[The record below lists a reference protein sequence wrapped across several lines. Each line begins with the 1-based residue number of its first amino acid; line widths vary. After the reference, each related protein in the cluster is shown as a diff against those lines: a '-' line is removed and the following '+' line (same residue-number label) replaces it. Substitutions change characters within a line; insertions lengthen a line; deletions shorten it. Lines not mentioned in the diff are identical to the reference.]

1 MRKVD
6 RMADTNRDKKLFII
20 DGSSF
25 LYRAYYGLRPLHT
38 ESGEPVQAVYGFC
51 RMIKK
56 IIDTF
61 HPEHVVLVWDSKGK
75 TTRHEIFSEYKATR
89 QAPPSDLFDQKEHI
103 IEFAKDIGLF
113 QLAQVGVEADDIIAS
128 LARWWSSEQGSVV
141 IVSSDKDMGQLLND
155 NVVMFDSFKDVIITA
170 QGYQEKMGFSLSK
183 TIFYFS
189 LLGDTSDN
197 IPGVKGIGDKTAL
210 ELLTQF
216 SSLQDLY
223 NNLEAVK
230 KPRIKKLLEEQKEN
244 AFLSEQ
250 LFTLH
255 NPIIECTHEN
265 VVFHE
270 SSWQKA
276 RSLFE
281 KLGFKSLVRELK
293 PAHAEN
299 VQISLFAQLPA
310 VEGVDYKT
318 PEERGYRF
326 ITVVSED
333 QLNTIIETIYK
344 KKIFAYDAECYG
356 SHVVSMH
363 LVGVSISYQE
373 GESFYIP
380 VAHKTEAKTLS
391 YDYVIQKLRPVFDD
405 ETITKIAHN
414 AKFDEIVLAHAGI
427 VVKGPVFDTIL
438 AINLVKHEWQ
448 KASLKE
454 LSRFYL
460 KEPMLTFKQVVEDKK
475 YKDFSYVPLDEATE
489 YAAADAH
496 QTFKL
501 YPLFKKM
508 LSDNKQDDLYYN
520 LEIPVMRILSDME
533 REGIYCDVSELQELN
548 ITVQQQLENLKEK
561 IITMVGPEF
570 ANINLNSPKQIEA
583 LLFEHL
589 KLPVQKKSAK
599 RTGYSTDYE
608 VLKELAK
615 LHPVADCIA
624 RYRELYKLQST
635 YIEALPLSIDSE
647 TGRIHTNYSQTR
659 VATGRLSSS
668 DPNLQNIPAEGL
680 GRDIK
685 KAFKASAGTL
695 FLSVDYSQI
704 ELRVLAYLSQDK
716 NLLKAFQEGHDIHAE
731 TAAGIFK
738 TSISEVSKEQRNY
751 GKRINFSIIYGL
763 TSYGLSKDLGVTL
776 AQAKEYRE
784 SFFAHYPQLKIWM
797 EGVIENTKKN
807 GYTETLYGR
816 RRLMPSIY
824 EHNKVLYEAAVRI
837 AVNTPVQG
845 TAAEIMKKG
854 MIAVDE
860 YIKKEKIPAR
870 LILQIHDELII
881 AIPEQKSDILSSKI
895 QSILENVVE
904 WNVPLQVKKLVGSTW
919 FEVS

>member
-1 MRKVD
+1 MVD
-6 RMADTNRDKKLFII
+6 ANKDKKLFII

-25 LYRAYYGLRPLHT
+25 LYRAYYGMRPLHT

-61 HPEHVVLVWDSKGK
+61 HTDQIVLVWDSKGK
-75 TTRHEIFSEYKATR
+75 TTRHEIFPEYKATR
-89 QAPPSDLFDQKEHI
+89 QAPPSDLFDQKQHI
-103 IEFAKDIGLF
+103 IEFAQSISLF
-113 QLAQVGVEADDIIAS
+113 QIAQVGIEADDIIAS
-128 LARWWSSEQGSVV
+128 LARWWSQSQGSVV
-141 IVSSDKDMGQLLND
+141 IVSSDKDMGQLLNE
-155 NVVMFDSFKDVIITA
+155 NVVMFDSFKDLIVTA
-170 QGYQEKMGFSLSK
+170 QGYQEKMGFPPSQ

-189 LLGDTSDN
+189 LLGDVSDN
-197 IPGVKGIGDKTAL
+197 IPGVKGIGEKTAL
-210 ELLTQF
+210 EILSQF

-223 NNLEAVK
+223 SNLELVK
-230 KPRIKKLLEEQKEN
+230 KPRIKKILEEQKEN

-250 LFTLH
+250 LFTLQ
-255 NPIIECTHEN
+255 NPIIECVYEDMA
-265 VVFHE
+265 FHE
-270 SSWQKA
+270 SSWANAQP
-276 RSLFE
+276 LFK
-281 KLGFKSLVRELK
+281 KLGFKSLLK
-293 PAHAEN
+293 EIQPVHVADA
-299 VQISLFAQLPA
+299 QISLFGSQPT
-310 VEGVDYKT
+310 VEEAGYKT
-318 PEERGYRF
+318 PEERGYKF

-333 QLNTIIETIYK
+333 QLNTIIQTIYK
-344 KKIFAYDAECYG
+344 KKIFAYDTECYG
-356 SHVVSMH
+356 AHVTLMH

-380 VAHKTEAKTLS
+380 VAHKTETKTLAFE
-391 YDYVIQKLRPVFDD
+391 YVIEKLRPVFED

-414 AKFDEIVLAHAGI
+414 AKFDEIVLARAGI
-427 VVKGPVFDTIL
+427 VVNGPTFDTIL

-454 LSRFYL
+454 LSKLYL
-460 KEPMLTFKQVVEDKK
+460 KEPMLTFKQVVEDEK
-475 YKDFSYVPLDEATE
+475 YEDFSYVPLDKATE

-496 QTFKL
+496 QTLKL
-501 YPLFKKM
+501 YALFKKM
-508 LSDNKQDDLYYN
+508 LSDNNQDDLYYTI
-520 LEIPVMRILSDME
+520 EIPVMRILSDME
-533 REGIYCDVSELQELN
+533 RQGIFCDVSELQKLN
-548 ITVQQQLENLKEK
+548 LTVQYQLEKLKEK
-561 IITMVGPEF
+561 IIEIAGHEF
-570 ANINLNSPKQIEA
+570 NNINLNSPKQIEV

-599 RTGYSTDYE
+599 KTGYSTDHE

-615 LHPVADCIA
+615 LHPVADFIA
-624 RYRELYKLQST
+624 QYRELYKLQST
-635 YIEALPLSIDSE
+635 YIESLPASINSE

-685 KAFKASAGTL
+685 KAFKAPEGKL

-738 TSISEVSKEQRNY
+738 IAINEVTKEQRNY

-763 TSYGLSKDLGVTL
+763 TSYGLSKDLGVSL

-784 SFFAHYPQLKIWM
+784 SFFAHYSQLKIWM
-797 EGVIENTKKN
+797 ETVIENTKKN

-816 RRLMPSIY
+816 RRLVPAIY

-837 AVNTPVQG
+837 AINTPVQG

-854 MIAVDE
+854 MIAVYE
-860 YIKKEKIPAR
+860 YIAREKIPAD

-881 AIPEQKSDILSSKI
+881 TLPDDINNTLSSEIK
-895 QSILENVVE
+895 SILEKVVE
-904 WNVPLQVKKLVGSTW
+904 WNVPLQVNSKLGKTW